1 MHIVMADLKV
11 KRVYLPAEA
20 ADGHRIL
27 IDRLWPRGLSKEV
40 ARVDEWRKEV
50 SPSAELRRWFGHKEE
65 NFGEFVLKYVA
76 ELDGNP
82 DAPAFARHCRE
93 LLEQDP
99 VTLLYGARNK
109 VSNHALVLRD
119 WVNRA
124 NSAAELSA
132 APVRPAAPARPIAPA
147 RPAGA
152 AAPELTAPSVSPGPS
167 LRRSAAK
174 TVFRFEAVLEAVP
187 KGGAFVRFP
196 HDVRKTF
203 GKGRVFVHATFD
215 GVPYDGSLVNMGVK
229 NSDGSVC
236 HILGVLKSIR
246 ESLGKQPGD
255 TLTVTV
261 QER

>member
-1 MHIVMADLKV
+1 MHIAMADLKV

-50 SPSAELRRWFGHKEE
+50 SPSTELRRWFGHKEK
-65 NFGEFVLKYVA
+65 NFGEFVQKYVA

-93 LLEQDP
+93 LLEQGP
-99 VTLLYGARNK
+99 VTLLYGARNE

-132 APVRPAAPARPIAPA
+132 APA

-152 AAPELTAPSVSPGPS
+152 AAPEPTAPSVSPGPS

-229 NSDGSVC
+229 NPDGSVC